1 MQQQTIPGIIG
12 GLGPLAHIE
21 FERLLIALNSA
32 RGAKGD
38 RDHPVWILINATDI
52 PDRTQ
57 SLLGKE
63 PSCTPGLVK
72 YCRMLEGAGAN
83 FVVIPCN
90 TSHGFHDAVQSQLK
104 IPWIHLMDA
113 TVTYIK
119 HHYPDRHKVGILA
132 TTGTLR
138 AHLYD
143 GSLETA
149 GLRAIAPIPDS
160 QMQQD
165 IMNAIYHPVWGIKAT
180 GIKILAPPIKILE
193 NALIW
198 LETQGAELAIAG
210 CTEISVAL
218 ARFKYQNLTVV
229 DPLEILADLTLDFA
243 WGDRKV
249 PEIIRGSQ
257 T

>member
-1 MQQQTIPGIIG
+1 MQQQAIPGIIG

-32 RGAKGD
+32 RGAKSD

-63 PSCTPGLVK
+63 PSCTPSLVK
-72 YCRMLEGAGAN
+72 YGRMLEAAGAD

-90 TSHGFHDAVQSQLK
+90 TSHGFYNAVQSQLE
-104 IPWIHLMDA
+104 IPWIHLMEA
-113 TVTYIK
+113 TVTFIK
-119 HHYPDRHKVGILA
+119 HHYPECQKVGILA

-143 GSLETA
+143 GSLEAA
-149 GLRAIAPIPDS
+149 GLKAIAPVPDS
-160 QMQQD
+160 QLQQD
-165 IMNAIYHPVWGIKAT
+165 IMNSIYHPIWGIKAT

-198 LETQGAELAIAG
+198 LQIQGAELAIAG

-218 ARFKYQNLTVV
+218 ARFKSQNLPVI

-243 WGDRKV
+243 WGDRKIADITR
-249 PEIIRGSQ
+249 EL
-257 T
+257 